1 MFSPAAARSQAWWTA
16 AIVVAALAVFPVI
29 GSLASAEFNWGA
41 GDFVLWWAMVGAL
54 VAALILIP
62 RVLRTRAAM
71 ALALTASVLAFLLV
85 WAELAVGIFD

>member
-1 MFSPAAARSQAWWTA
+1 MLSRAAAPSQAWRTA
-16 AIVVAALAVFPVI
+16 TIVVAALALFPVI

-54 VAALILIP
+54 AGALFLIP
-62 RVLRTRAAM
+62 RLVRTRAAM
-71 ALALTASVLAFLLV
+71 ALGISATVLAFLLV